1 MQFGVSV
8 MSLKKDSDR
17 RQKVQG
23 LSRLGRMSISV
34 RLMAFYTLSAF
45 LILSS
50 TNAVLYWSMVKNLEL
65 NSDHSISDEISVM
78 RVMLRGRNTEKEF
91 YRETVLEHADRQYI
105 KHYVRILDGKGD
117 IIIESPQ
124 MEAIIPPDAFP
135 PPRDDYIIHGDRF
148 EFRAQNGNLYILK
161 SLRSDIRGFG
171 GKGKILQMALDV
183 SDVDI
188 FIAEY
193 RKKLVRML
201 ALGVLISAVAGA
213 IVSRRGLRP
222 LSMITQTAQRIT
234 ANRLNE
240 RIDPKQWPKELFS
253 LAVAFDS
260 MLDRLEASIEGLSQY
275 SANLA
280 HELRTP
286 INNLMV
292 EADIA
297 LSRAR
302 TLDEYQKV
310 IGSSM
315 EEYSRLARIIDSLL
329 FLARTENAQTSL
341 HIVMVDVRQTIED
354 VAEFYSATASDKGI
368 IMSCTG
374 EAALRADPVLFR
386 RAVSN
391 LLANAVNHTGTEGEI
406 VVSVRQGDDQSV
418 EVAVSDTGSG
428 IAPEHLPRIF
438 DRFYRGTSNRK
449 SETQGSGLGLAI
461 VKSIVELHGGVVEIK
476 SEPAVGTTA
485 TMRFVQAS

>member
-1 MQFGVSV
+1 MKNASDMRRKIKGLNRPGRVS
-8 MSLKKDSDR
+8 
-17 RQKVQG
+17 
-23 LSRLGRMSISV
+23 IAV

-50 TNAVLYWSMVKNLEL
+50 TSAVLYWEMVKNLEL
-65 NSDHSISDEISVM
+65 NSDHSISDEIGVM
-78 RVMLRGRNTEKEF
+78 RDMLRGPNTEREF
-91 YRETVLEHADRQYI
+91 YRETVLEHAERKFI
-105 KHYVRILDGKGD
+105 KHYVRILDGKDD
-117 IIIESPQ
+117 ILIESPQ
-124 MEAIIPPDAFP
+124 METIIPPAAFP
-135 PPRDDYIIHGDRF
+135 SPREDYIIHGDRF
-148 EFRAQNGNLYILK
+148 EFRARNGNLYILK
-161 SLRSDIRGFG
+161 SLRSEISGFG
-171 GKGKILQMALDV
+171 GEGKVLQMALDV

-188 FIAEY
+188 FINDY

-213 IVSRRGLRP
+213 IVSLRGLRP

-234 ANRLNE
+234 ANRLHE
-240 RIDPKQWPKELFS
+240 RIDPQQWPKELFS

-260 MLDRLEASIEGLSQY
+260 MLDRLEASIQGLSQY

-297 LSRAR
+297 LSRTR
-302 TLDEYQKV
+302 SPDEYQKV

-329 FLARTENAQTSL
+329 FLARTENAQTGL
-341 HIVMVDVRQTIED
+341 HIASVDVRQAIED

-368 IMSCTG
+368 AVSCTG

-391 LLANAVNHTGTEGEI
+391 LLANALNHTESKGEI
-406 VVSVRQGDDQSV
+406 VVSVRRGDDQSV
-418 EVAVSDTGSG
+418 VVAVSDTGCG

-438 DRFYRGTSNRK
+438 ERFYRGTSI
-449 SETQGSGLGLAI
+449 STPETHGSGLGLAI
-461 VKSIVELHGGVVEIK
+461 VKSIVELHGGVVEIT
-476 SEPAVGTTA
+476 SEPTRGTTA
-485 TMRFVQAS
+485 TMRFIQPG

>member
-1 MQFGVSV
+1 MKNG
-8 MSLKKDSDR
+8 SDLGH
-17 RQKVQG
+17 QVKG
-23 LSRLGRMSISV
+23 LSRLGRVSIAV

-50 TNAVLYWSMVKNLEL
+50 TNAVLYWEMVKNLEL
-65 NSDHSISDEISVM
+65 NNDHSISDEIGVM
-78 RVMLRGRNTEKEF
+78 KDMLRGKDTEKEF
-91 YRETVLEHADRQYI
+91 YRETVLEHAERKFI

-124 MEAIIPPDAFP
+124 METIIPPAAFP
-135 PPRDDYIIHGDRF
+135 APREDYIIHGDRF
-148 EFRAQNGNLYILK
+148 EFRARNGNLYILK
-161 SLRSDIRGFG
+161 SLRCEISGFG
-171 GKGKILQMALDV
+171 GKGKVLQMALDV

-188 FIAEY
+188 FINEY

-213 IVSRRGLRP
+213 IVSIRGLRP

-302 TLDEYQKV
+302 TPDEYQKV
-310 IGSSM
+310 IGSNM

-329 FLARTENAQTSL
+329 FLARTENAQTGL
-341 HIVMVDVRQTIED
+341 HIVLMDVRQAIED
-354 VAEFYSATASDKGI
+354 VAEFYSATAGDKGI
-368 IMSCTG
+368 IISCTG

-386 RAVSN
+386 RAISN
-391 LLANAVNHTGTEGEI
+391 LLANAVNHTGSEGEI

-418 EVAVSDTGSG
+418 EVAVSDTGCG
-428 IAPEHLPRIF
+428 IAPEHLPRVLE
-438 DRFYRGTSNRK
+438 RFYRGTSIRN

-461 VKSIVELHGGVVEIK
+461 VKSIMELHGGVVEVK
-476 SEPAVGTTA
+476 SEPTKGTTA
-485 TMRFVQAS
+485 TLRFIQTS